1 MSMFLAAAVCFAI
14 ASPSAGVPPAPAPAA
29 PTTVAPDSAEPKSE
43 FEKRLETI
51 DARSAE
57 VRTLRGR
64 FVQKKH
70 TQLLK
75 KPMESSGTVVIKGD
89 KTRWETLEPRKTV
102 MTIDGEGL
110 RIYFPEQKVVEVYGL
125 GDDAREFAGSPLPR
139 LSALRASFDISQA
152 KNSELG
158 ASDDDDSLVA
168 IELLPRSEELK
179 EHVTRVRVLI
189 DSSVPAARRIEIVD
203 ADGEKTEIEFKDVE
217 INKNVADEDLILKLP
232 AGTRE
237 VHPLGE
243 AAPAKPKGTAK

>member
-1 MSMFLAAAVCFAI
+1 MSILLATAVCFAM
-14 ASPSAGVPPAPAPAA
+14 ASPPGGVPPAPSAA
-29 PTTVAPDSAEPKSE
+29 LPTMNEPVAAVPKSE
-43 FEKRLETI
+43 LEKRLEAI

-70 TQLLK
+70 TPLLK
-75 KPMESSGTVVIKGD
+75 KPMESSGTVVVKGD

-110 RIYFPEQKVVEVYGL
+110 RIFFPEQKVVEVYRL

-139 LSALRASFDISQA
+139 LSALRGSFDISQA
-152 KNSELG
+152 KNLDMG
-158 ASDDDDSLVA
+158 ASDEDGSLVA
-168 IELLPRSEELK
+168 IELLPRTAELK

-189 DSSVPAARRIEIVD
+189 DSGVPAVRRIEIVD

-217 INKNVADEDLILKLP
+217 INKDVSDEELILKLP
-232 AGTRE
+232 TGTRE

-243 AAPAKPKGTAK
+243 TVPAKPKGAAK